1 MKQEILIPIIV
12 ASSALGGVIISQAF
26 SLFRS
31 FLDKRHEKQK
41 MLRQKYEEMMFH
53 FSASLEWIV
62 HLNGST
68 NQESVF
74 SLAQCSSARKALS
87 LCLLYFREDLGAA
100 SNDYILSQQSYYK
113 VIVEVY
119 DKKDKNSAGGQAESK
134 NPNYNEALKNLFEKK
149 DSFENLIISNSSKYT
164 KA

>member
-1 MKQEILIPIIV
+1 MTQEIKIAIIA
-12 ASSALGGVIISQAF
+12 ASAAICGAAISQITTF
-26 SLFRS
+26 VIS
-31 FLDKRHEKQK
+31 FFDKKHQK
-41 MLRQKYEEMMFH
+41 NVLLRQKYEEMMFH
-53 FSASLEWIV
+53 FSESLEWIV

-68 NQESVF
+68 TQEAVF

-100 SNDYILSQQSYYK
+100 ANDYILSQQSYYK
-113 VIVEVY
+113 VIVEVN

-149 DSFENLIISNSSKYT
+149 DSFENLIISNSYKYT